1 MLFYRRDA
9 VGDFDN
15 VTATG
20 SAALQPICFYITFPF
35 FTLYHLQASSLS
47 PPSPLACVQ
56 HTP

>member
-15 VTATG
+15 VTATE

-35 FTLYHLQASSLS
+35 FTPYHLQASSL
-47 PPSPLACVQ
+47 PPPLACVQ